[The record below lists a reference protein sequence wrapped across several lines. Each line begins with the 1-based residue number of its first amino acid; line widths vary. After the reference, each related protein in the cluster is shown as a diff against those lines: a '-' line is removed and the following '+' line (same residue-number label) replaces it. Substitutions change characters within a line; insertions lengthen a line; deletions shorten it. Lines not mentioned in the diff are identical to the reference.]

1 MRRPTSWLA
10 PLALSVIALGLS
22 QSTAGAASV
31 ASFRLMNVDPPGTP
45 PVREVL
51 ARIIPAG
58 SIVPRNPVSD
68 PPSIL
73 DPSTGWVSSGFAS
86 DDLQLTLGDGT
97 TSSGEYFQA
106 LKLDFGPDGLA
117 PGGKLFFQL
126 NRDPS
131 YDGLVR
137 LVLPTSVT
145 NLGLERLDSV
155 SYGGGPGTGPGTG
168 GPDPGTPPPP
178 QVPEPVSLALWGT
191 ATALGLLRARR
202 FRKTNA
208 LARAA

>member
-1 MRRPTSWLA
+1 
-10 PLALSVIALGLS
+10 
-22 QSTAGAASV
+22 
-31 ASFRLMNVDPPGTP
+31 MNVDPPGTP

-73 DPSTGWVSSGFAS
+73 DPATGWVSAGFAA

-97 TSSGEYFQA
+97 TASGEYFQA
-106 LKLDFGPDGLA
+106 LRLDFGPDGLA

-131 YDGLVR
+131 YEGLVR
-137 LVLPTSVT
+137 LILPTSVT
-145 NLGLERLDSV
+145 NLGLERLDDV
-155 SYGGGPGTGPGTG
+155 SYGGGTGTG
-168 GPDPGTPPPP
+168 GGTTDPGTPPPP

-191 ATALGLLRARR
+191 VTALGLLRARR

-208 LARAA
+208 LGRAA